1 MSLSVELSLSVEP
14 GRGGP
19 DGAVALAHRRAM
31 HGAIEGKGNQVE
43 LAGIITGT
51 IKLLIGV
58 GVIIGLVIALLL
70 VKLFGGR
77 SRS

>member
-1 MSLSVELSLSVEP
+1 R

-19 DGAVALAHRRAM
+19 AGRSHGPIDGAM

-51 IKLLIGV
+51 IKLLIGI

-70 VKLFGGR
+70 VRLFGG
-77 SRS
+77 SRSKS

>member
-1 MSLSVELSLSVEP
+1 
-14 GRGGP
+14 
-19 DGAVALAHRRAM
+19 M

-51 IKLLIGV
+51 IKLLIGI

-70 VKLFGGR
+70 VKLFGG
-77 SRS
+77 SRSKS

>member
-1 MSLSVELSLSVEP
+1 M
-14 GRGGP
+14 
-19 DGAVALAHRRAM
+19 
-31 HGAIEGKGNQVE
+31 AIEGKGNQVE

-51 IKLLIGV
+51 IKLLIGI

-77 SRS
+77 SRNWPARPGGGWQEK

>member
-1 MSLSVELSLSVEP
+1 M
-14 GRGGP
+14 
-19 DGAVALAHRRAM
+19 
-31 HGAIEGKGNQVE
+31 GKGSQLE

-51 IKLLIGV
+51 IKLLIGI

>member
-1 MSLSVELSLSVEP
+1 M
-14 GRGGP
+14 GRGSQ
-19 DGAVALAHRRAM
+19 L
-31 HGAIEGKGNQVE
+31 E

-51 IKLLIGV
+51 IKLLIGI
-58 GVIIGLVIALLL
+58 GVVIGLIVALLL

>member
-1 MSLSVELSLSVEP
+1 MSLSVAH
-14 GRGGP
+14 GRGGKT
-19 DGAVALAHRRAM
+19 GAIAGSPSKGPCR
-31 HGAIEGKGNQVE
+31 AIEGKGNQVE

-51 IKLLIGV
+51 IKLLIGI

>member
-1 MSLSVELSLSVEP
+1 MA
-14 GRGGP
+14 GAT
-19 DGAVALAHRRAM
+19 DGAIARPHRSGDVR
-31 HGAIEGKGNQVE
+31 AIEAKGNQVE

-51 IKLLIGV
+51 IKLLIGI

-77 SRS
+77 SRG

>member
-1 MSLSVELSLSVEP
+1 
-14 GRGGP
+14 
-19 DGAVALAHRRAM
+19 M
-31 HGAIEGKGNQVE
+31 HMAIEGKGNQVE

-51 IKLLIGV
+51 IKLLIGI

-77 SRS
+77 SRSWPARPGGGWQEK